1 MLIFFSL
8 YVKVYNPMPLKG
20 SSFWHWVG

>member
-1 MLIFFSL
+1 
-8 YVKVYNPMPLKG
+8 MPLKG